1 MTDTHRLFSRAT
13 KHDTAPM
20 PRRLH
25 PLLSAPVLAWAAAC
39 ATSVT
44 SASWKAVMRDVGAH
58 YKVVHRAVDPEDKF
72 AHGDGAQAELLD
84 AAHAAREAARLVRTG
99 YGAHEDLAIPHFGQ
113 LARDCEQWLLA
124 IAHEAQ
130 RGDRER
136 AKQLMLAQDPCT
148 KCHEAAEK
156 REW

>member
-1 MTDTHRLFSRAT
+1 MTPTLLLSSRARR
-13 KHDTAPM
+13 HDTATM
-20 PRRLH
+20 PRRLRRI
-25 PLLSAPVLAWAAAC
+25 LSTIALACAAAC
-39 ATSVT
+39 VTSVT
-44 SASWKAVMRDVGAH
+44 SASWKSVMRDVGAH
-58 YKVVHRAVDPEDKF
+58 YKVVHRAVDPQDKL
-72 AHGDGAQAELLD
+72 AHGSVTKDELLD

-136 AKQLMLAQDPCT
+136 ARQLMLAQDPCT